1 MYNLKLMSGFLTL
14 LRELFTF
21 LKQEKKWWL
30 IPLCVT
36 LVLMTI
42 LIVVA
47 EHSAIAPFV
56 YSLF

>member
-1 MYNLKLMSGFLTL
+1 MYNLKLMSGLVTL
-14 LRELFTF
+14 LKELLAF

-36 LVLMTI
+36 LVLLTT
-42 LIVVA
+42 LIIVA
-47 EHSAIAPFV
+47 ESSALAPFV

>member
-1 MYNLKLMSGFLTL
+1 MSGFLTL

-21 LKQEKKWWL
+21 LRQEKKWWL

-36 LVLMTI
+36 LVLMTL

-47 EHSAIAPFV
+47 ESSAIAPFV